1 MTMKKQLILT
11 GGSFAGRKLYVPAS
25 GVRPATNLVREAIF
39 STLFSFF
46 EGGVRGLKIL
56 DLFAGTGSLGIE
68 ALSRGA
74 SSAVFV
80 DKNRESIRSIR
91 KNLEIL
97 GFTRGSFLE
106 EGGGA
111 SWEVF
116 GSDAISYLK
125 RNRELDFDLVFV
137 DPPYRY
143 TRTDEVVDQ
152 LIKSLAPGGAPRGNG
167 AVLVYERFYDLEP
180 PDYGAGA
187 QLLKR
192 KKYGQSEILYFK
204 VAEGDVAS

>member
-1 MTMKKQLILT
+1 MIMKKLLVLT

-97 GFTRGSFLE
+97 GFTRGSSLQ

-116 GSDAISYLK
+116 GSDVISYLK
-125 RNRELDFDLVFV
+125 RNRDLAFDLVFV

-143 TRTDEVVDQ
+143 TRTDEVVEQ
-152 LIKSLAPGGAPRGNG
+152 LIKSLVAWGAPGGNG
-167 AVLVYERFYDLEP
+167 AVLVYERFYDAQP
-180 PDYGAGA
+180 PDYGPGA

-204 VAEGDVAS
+204 VQKGDVAS